1 MSNDKK
7 ELSDIHSDCGASEPY
22 ALQVT
27 DDSME
32 PEFSINC
39 IVIIDPVGQCSHGQ
53 FVFVEYEGV
62 RWFRKYAEKEGKKYL
77 LALNTS
83 YPNIL
88 LDNSFDVIGVVIQ
101 KNENRKIKHY
111 N

>member
-1 MSNDKK
+1 MSTQEDK
-7 ELSDIHSDCGASEPY
+7 LDDIHSDCGASEPY

-32 PEFSINC
+32 PEFSNNC
-39 IVIIDPVGQCSHGQ
+39 IVIIDHVGQCHHGQ

-62 RWFRKYAEKEGKKYL
+62 RWFRKYEEKNGNKYL
-77 LALNTS
+77 SPLNPA
-83 YPNIL
+83 YPDIL
-88 LDNSFDVIGVVIQ
+88 LDNSFDVIGIVIQ

>member
-1 MSNDKK
+1 MSKNENKID
-7 ELSDIHSDCGASEPY
+7 DIHSDCGASEPY

-32 PEFSINC
+32 PEFSNNC
-39 IVIIDPVGQCSHGQ
+39 IVIIDPVGQCHHGQ

-62 RWFRKYAEKEGKKYL
+62 RWFRKYVEDGEKKYL
-77 LALNTS
+77 LPLNQT
-83 YPNIL
+83 YPSIV
-88 LDNSFDVIGVVIQ
+88 LDNYFDIIGIVIQ
-101 KNENRKIKHY
+101 KNEKRKIKHY

>member
-1 MSNDKK
+1 MSELKDKID
-7 ELSDIHSDCGASEPY
+7 DIHSDCGASEPY

-27 DDSME
+27 DDSMM

-39 IVIIDPVGQCSHGQ
+39 IIIIDPVGQCRHGQ
-53 FVFVEYEGV
+53 YVFVEYEGV
-62 RWFRKYAEKEGKKYL
+62 RWFRKYEERNGKKYL
-77 LALNTS
+77 IPLNNN
-83 YPNIL
+83 YPEIL

-111 N
+111 S